1 MVMDSSSLLN
11 RLLTKGKFRHL
22 QAIVRLNDLRNISRA
37 AESIGITQPAMSQLV
52 SDLEKLLETKLF
64 LRHARGVEPTP
75 AATELITVA
84 GHIIKHLEDG
94 AEAISA
100 QIFGARY
107 FVRVAATMSMIDN
120 LFIQTLPEFTK
131 NYPEIQVNLNE
142 ISDRELDE
150 GFASGE
156 YDMICCLRKE
166 VLPEGWDFWPC
177 INDKLVAV
185 CSSSSRLGQS
195 KDYSSRDF
203 GQETWLPNH
212 ARTASRRGFDY
223 LKRRHGWD
231 NVKTVNLT
239 SRSISLTLAMLQ
251 SRELVT
257 VLPRSIVKRGLGDGS
272 LVELPLEIGI
282 SHWQLGIH
290 WQSNTASPATVI
302 LLNALKAHKVI

>member
-1 MVMDSSSLLN
+1 MDSTSLLN

-52 SDLEKLLETKLF
+52 SDLEKLLETRLF
-64 LRHARGVEPTP
+64 LRHTRGVEPTP
-75 AATELITVA
+75 AAMELITVA
-84 GHIIKHLEDG
+84 GYIIKHLEDG

-107 FVRVAATMSMIDN
+107 FVRVAATASMIEN
-120 LFIQTLPEFTK
+120 LFIQAMPEFTRK
-131 NYPEIQVNLNE
+131 HPEIQVDLNE
-142 ISDRELDE
+142 ISNRELDE
-150 GFASGE
+150 GFAGGE
-156 YDMICCLRKE
+156 YDLICCLKKE
-166 VLPEGWDFWPC
+166 VLPEGWDFYPC

-185 CSSSSRLGQS
+185 CSAQSRLGQS
-195 KDYSSRDF
+195 GDFASRDF
-203 GQETWLPNH
+203 GKETWLPNH

-223 LKRRHGWD
+223 LRNQNNWD

-239 SRSISLTLAMLQ
+239 SRSISLTLAMLHA
-251 SRELVT
+251 RELVT
-257 VLPRSIVKRGLGDGS
+257 VLPRSIVKRGLQDGS

-290 WQSNTASPATVI
+290 WQPSSTSPATWM
-302 LLNALKAHKVI
+302 LLNSLKSKNIE